1 MCGIFA
7 LIETKPRF
15 SDDMYTELINSTG
28 QLLEHR
34 GPDACGHKLIV
45 DTNSYTNILLLHTR
59 LHINGD
65 NTPQPLFDE
74 ERSLYLII
82 NGEIFNWKQLEE
94 ELDYKCH
101 MSDCEI
107 LLPLY
112 KRYQNNIPQMLNKLN
127 GQFSF
132 VLLDLKAKK
141 ILVARDRIG
150 VTPLYIGFSSQSA
163 RVAIASELK
172 CLTQIVSTTGMT
184 SAETSV
190 VENCLVDNIKTFYP
204 RQYIYTTFD
213 SFKESTPVNTYTNY
227 FEQEYLVPEN
237 ATKHTTTNKIVTEYR
252 DKVLTE
258 IKTKLTDS
266 VRLQLQDLISNGIDF
281 GVLLSGGLDS
291 SLITSLV
298 VKLAQELGHNVPI
311 KTFSIGINKDVP
323 DLTAARKVSES
334 LNTDHHEYY
343 FEVADALATI
353 PEVVWAVESYDCTTV
368 RASTAMYLLTK
379 QIKQSYPRLRVVF
392 SGEMSDELLCYLYGA
407 NAPNEMEFQKET
419 VNLVSSVHLFD
430 CLRANKCCMAHSLE
444 VRVPFTDPH
453 YVDCILKLD
462 PQLKMFGKQT
472 GQMEKQVLRD
482 AFQGYLPDDILYRK
496 KEQFSDGVSGF
507 TDKEN
512 LIDSIKKHVDKMY
525 TQQQYEEHRHLYTYN
540 RPDTKEKLWYRQLF
554 CERFNDDS
562 YKNTSEFTV
571 REWKPKWCVDQ
582 DPSGRMQTFWVKN

>member
-7 LIETKPRF
+7 LIESQSSTHDIDNYK
-15 SDDMYTELINSTG
+15 TLIESTSK
-28 QLLEHR
+28 LLEHR
-34 GPDACGHKLIV
+34 GPDACGHKVIV
-45 DTNSYTNILLLHTR
+45 NSSNHTNTLLLHTR

-82 NGEIFNWKQLEE
+82 NGEIFNWKQLEA

-107 LLPLY
+107 ILPLY
-112 KRYQNNIPQMLNKLN
+112 KQYQNDIPKMLNKLN

-132 VLLDLKAKK
+132 VLVDLKTKMV
-141 ILVARDRIG
+141 LVARDRIG
-150 VTPLYIGFSSQSA
+150 VTPLYIGFSTHKH

-172 CLTQIVSTTGMT
+172 CLTQTVGNSNSDGDG
-184 SAETSV
+184 SGNGS
-190 VENCLVDNIKTFYP
+190 LVDNIKTFYP
-204 RQYIYTTFD
+204 RQYIYTAVDNFN
-213 SFKESTPVNTYTNY
+213 ENTSPFTYINY
-227 FEQEYLVPEN
+227 FEDTYFKSEPKPKDRESVLSE
-237 ATKHTTTNKIVTEYR
+237 IR
-252 DKVLTE
+252 DKLTA
-258 IKTKLTDS
+258 S
-266 VRLQLQDLISNGIDF
+266 VRLQLEDLIADGVDF

-298 VKLAQELGHNVPI
+298 VKLAQELGHDVPI

-323 DLTAARKVSES
+323 DLVAARKVAES
-334 LNTDHHEYY
+334 LGTQHREYY
-343 FEVADALATI
+343 FDIDTALASI
-353 PEVVWAVESYDCTTV
+353 PDVVWAVESYDCTTV

-379 QIKQSYPRLRVVF
+379 QMKQSYPDMRVVF

-419 VNLVSSVHLFD
+419 VSLVSSVHMFD

-444 VRVPFTDPH
+444 VRVPFTDPN
-453 YVDCILKLD
+453 YVDCILHID
-462 PQLKMFGKQT
+462 PALKMFGPQT
-472 GQMEKQVLRD
+472 GRMEKQVLRD
-482 AFQGYLPDDILYRK
+482 AFCGYLPDDILYRK

-507 TDKEN
+507 TDKDN
-512 LIDSIKKHVDKMY
+512 LIDSIKNHVDCIY
-525 TQQQYEEHRHLYTYN
+525 TQEQYEVQRQLYTHN

-554 CERFNDDS
+554 CRRFNDNN

-571 REWKPKWCVDQ
+571 KEWKPKWCANQ
-582 DPSGRMQTFWVKN
+582 DPSGRVQTFWIKN